1 MENVGYDERNAFKGM
16 GTLSFVIYFY
26 FTRVVLTLLL
36 GLLIKI
42 TNKKFLGKQL

>member
-26 FTRVVLTLLL
+26 FTRVVLTLFIRLTDQNNQQ
-36 GLLIKI
+36 KI
-42 TNKKFLGKQL
+42 FG